1 MIKSLKRNKTGLID
15 IDKFRRAIGKAQISL
30 LIAAQGL
37 CIVALI
43 IVAPVWAILSVWVVA
58 FMRLSGSISRKID
71 AEDGLDVRRY

>member
-1 MIKSLKRNKTGLID
+1 MKSLRKNKLGFLD

-43 IVAPVWAILSVWVVA
+43 IVAPVWA
-58 FMRLSGSISRKID
+58 R
-71 AEDGLDVRRY
+71 VR

>member
-1 MIKSLKRNKTGLID
+1 MKSLRKNKLGFLD

-58 FMRLSGSISRKID
+58 FMRLSGAISRKID
-71 AEDGLDVRRY
+71 AEDALDVRRY

>member
-1 MIKSLKRNKTGLID
+1 MKSLRKNKLGFLD

-43 IVAPVWAILSVWVVA
+43 IVAPVWAILCVWVVA